1 MKIIRNIEEMKNEI
15 VKWKKTGGSIGLVPT
30 MGFLHEGHESLIKRA
45 VSEND
50 HVVVY
55 VFVNPLQFGPN
66 EDFAAYP
73 RDLDKDAEL
82 CTRNHAD
89 VLFTPD
95 ASELYYKD
103 AVTYVNVEKLTEGL
117 CGAKRP
123 GHFQGVCTVLT
134 KFFNIVKPDRAYF
147 GEKDAQQLAV
157 VKRMARD
164 LNFDT
169 EIVGCPIVR
178 EKDGLAKSSRN
189 NYLSPEERV
198 AALVLFRSLLHAK
211 EYILSKDAATVQEV
225 KNLMLL
231 EIMKEPLA
239 RVDYIEIVD
248 SENLK
253 ESPALKGKIL
263 VALAVFIGRTRLID
277 NLSLEL

>member
-1 MKIIRNIEEMKNEI
+1 MKIIKNIEEMKKE
-15 VKWKKTGGSIGLVPT
+15 VSHWKKEGGSIGLVPT
-30 MGFLHEGHESLIKRA
+30 MGFLHEGHESLIKKA
-45 VSEND
+45 ASEND

-55 VFVNPLQFGPN
+55 IFVNPLQFGPK
-66 EDFAAYP
+66 EDFASYP
-73 RDLDKDAEL
+73 RDLQRDSEICARNNAE
-82 CTRNHAD
+82 

-95 ASELYYKD
+95 ASELYHKD
-103 AVTYVNVEKLTEGL
+103 AVTFVNVEKLTEGL

-169 EIVGCPIVR
+169 QIIGCPIVR

-189 NYLSPEERV
+189 TYLSAEER
-198 AALVLFRSLLHAK
+198 AAAIVLFRSLMHGK
-211 EYILSKDAATVQEV
+211 EYILSKDTVTVQEV
-225 KNLMLL
+225 KALITM
-231 EIMKEPLA
+231 EINKEPLA
-239 RVDYIEIVD
+239 RIDYVEIVN
-248 SENLK
+248 SENLQ
-253 ESPALKGKIL
+253 EAQEMKGKLLI
-263 VALAVFIGRTRLID
+263 ALAVFIGRTRLID
-277 NLSLEL
+277 NITMNI

>member
-1 MKIIRNIEEMKNEI
+1 MKIIKNIEEMKIQVNL
-15 VKWKKTGGSIGLVPT
+15 WKKEDSSIGLVPT

-45 VSEND
+45 VSENE

-55 VFVNPLQFGPN
+55 VFVNPLQFGPK

-73 RDLDKDAEL
+73 RDLDKDSEL
-82 CTRNHAD
+82 CARNNAD
-89 VLFTPD
+89 VLFAPE
-95 ASELYYKD
+95 ASELYDKD
-103 AVTYVNVEKLTEGL
+103 AATFVNVERLTEGL

-169 EIVGCPIVR
+169 QIIGCPIVR

-189 NYLSPEERV
+189 TYLSPEERT
-198 AALVLFRSLLHAK
+198 AALVLFRSLMHAK
-211 EYILSKDAATVQEV
+211 EYILSNDNVTVQEI
-225 KNLMLL
+225 KSLITM

-239 RVDYIEIVD
+239 RIDYVEIVEG
-248 SENLK
+248 ENLK
-253 ESPALKGKIL
+253 EAQEMRGPLLI
-263 VALAVFIGRTRLID
+263 ALAVFIGRTRLID
-277 NLSLEL
+277 NISIEI

>member
-1 MKIIRNIEEMKNEI
+1 
-15 VKWKKTGGSIGLVPT
+15 
-30 MGFLHEGHESLIKRA
+30 
-45 VSEND
+45 
-50 HVVVY
+50 
-55 VFVNPLQFGPN
+55 
-66 EDFAAYP
+66 
-73 RDLDKDAEL
+73 
-82 CTRNHAD
+82 

-169 EIVGCPIVR
+169 QIIGCPIVR

-189 NYLSPEERV
+189 TYLSAEERV
-198 AALVLFRSLLHAK
+198 AALVLFRSLMHAK
-211 EYILSKDAATVQEV
+211 EYILSKDSVTVQEI
-225 KNLMLL
+225 KTLITM
-231 EIMKEPLA
+231 EIMKSLWPGS
-239 RVDYIEIVD
+239 IM
-248 SENLK
+248 LK
-253 ESPALKGKIL
+253 SWTAKSSGSTGDEKISSHSPGCFL
-263 VALAVFIGRTRLID
+263 RQNETY
-277 NLSLEL
+277 